1 MQVCTTTEPIT
12 AEPHHSLHDNGTK
25 VHGRISPQSAKLRAA
40 SHPLLSELNRTSYK
54 MDNVSI
60 MCISMLQYSNSLKDK
75 GNVATN
81 ITTIPTKACKSV
93 AAIASFA
100 IAKPHP
106 GLQGNGAGILITMTE
121 YNILQDNVS
130 VPSITITARTQ
141 HSLKQRQRCIDQN
154 GGTSLQ
160 SARQWQHCIHHH
172 GRPSLQPTRQW
183 QHKYVHRHSRTSP
196 TSTRQ
201 K

>member
-40 SHPLLSELNRTSYK
+40 SHPLVSELNRTSYK

-60 MCISMLQYSNSLKDK
+60 TCISMLQYSNSLKDK

-81 ITTIPTKACKSV
+81 ITTIPTKACKSM
-93 AAIASFA
+93 AAIASIA

-106 GLQGNGAGILITMTE
+106 GLQGNGAGILITMAE
-121 YNILQDNVS
+121 YNILQETVS
-130 VPSITITARTQ
+130 VLSITIKARTQ
-141 HSLKQRQRCIDQN
+141 HCLKQRQ
-154 GGTSLQ
+154 
-160 SARQWQHCIHHH
+160 HCILQHDG
-172 GRPSLQPTRQW
+172 GRNVITVCKTMTAL
-183 QHKYVHRHSRTSP
+183 HRSKWCIVVAVPKTMTALYRS
-196 TSTRQ
+196 
-201 K
+201 KWWNIIAV